1 MRLIASSIVLFF
13 AVTGFSAYSQVQP
26 LSRSDSGSIQAYQQ
40 KYEEELKINRVK
52 EASRYLNEIAFLYW
66 NHNYYQQA
74 ADYYERSLELNS
86 TIDNENGMAMI
97 QNNLGMLYADLGE
110 FEKSLNSFTKTL
122 AARRAND
129 EKHGIISAL
138 INRSVVNNNLENYD
152 QSTTDLLEA
161 LDIAREMNDM
171 TQMKSVYG
179 MLSESYEKK
188 GDVDKSLQYFEL
200 YKSFHEQIQRDKVDD
215 IQEELDKESIER
227 KLALADA
234 QSKEL
239 EILKNQL
246 ELRDKDLA
254 LIEKDSINQSLY
266 ENLSRAE
273 IAIKL
278 QENEVQL
285 KAQQA
290 QLAEERT
297 TALESRQF
305 YTLLTAS
312 LLILS
317 ALVIA
322 GFLYVGFK
330 RSKENNRI
338 LAHKNDAIEAQRLE
352 LDDANQLKNKL
363 FSIIAHD
370 LKSPI
375 GSLQGF
381 MHVIDD
387 FEHSEDLQEA
397 FSHLTLQ
404 LGSVSNMLENLL
416 KWSQSQMEQLEAR
429 PEQTDV
435 HQIVKENIDL
445 INLTALTKDVEIIN
459 KVRVEETAFADPQ
472 MVQIVLRNLIQNS
485 VKFTQAGGK
494 VEVSAQGENG
504 TLDIKVKDSGI
515 GMTQD
520 KMSELFSIQSA
531 SPSLGTNQ
539 EPGTGLG
546 LYLCS
551 ELLKKNNGKI
561 VVESELNKGSTFTV
575 SLKRHD

>member
-26 LSRSDSGSIQAYQQ
+26 LSRSDSGAIQAYQQ
-40 KYEEELKINRVK
+40 KYQEELNINRVK

-74 ADYYERSLELNS
+74 ADYYERSLVLNS
-86 TIDNENGMAMI
+86 SIDNENGIAMI
-97 QNNLGMLYADLGE
+97 HNNLGMLYADLGKYE
-110 FEKSLNSFTKTL
+110 ESLASFSKTL

-129 EKHGIISAL
+129 EKHGIIAAL
-138 INRSVVNNNLENYD
+138 INKSVVNNNLKDFD
-152 QSTTDLLEA
+152 QSVTDLLEA

-171 TQMKSVYG
+171 AQMKSVYG

-200 YKSFHEQIQRDKVDD
+200 YKSFHEQLQRDKVDD

-227 KLALADA
+227 RLAIADA

-246 ELRDKDLA
+246 ELREKNLA
-254 LIEKDSINQSLY
+254 LLEKDSINQSLY

-278 QENEVQL
+278 QENEAQL

-290 QLAEERT
+290 ELAEERS
-297 TALESRQF
+297 TALESQQF
-305 YTLLTAS
+305 YTVLTAS
-312 LLILS
+312 VLILS

-322 GFLYVGFK
+322 GFLFIGFK
-330 RSKENNRI
+330 KSKENNRI
-338 LAHKNDAIEAQRLE
+338 LAEKNDAIEAQRLE

-387 FEHSEDLQEA
+387 FEQSEDLQEA

-445 INLTALTKDVEIIN
+445 INLTAVSKDVEIIN
-459 KVRVEETAFADPQ
+459 NVKAEEMAFADPQ

-504 TLDIKVKDSGI
+504 TLDIKVRDSGI

>member
-1 MRLIASSIVLFF
+1 MRLIASSLVLFF
-13 AVTGFSAYSQVQP
+13 AVMGFAAHAQIQP

-66 NHNYYQQA
+66 NHNYYQEA

-138 INRSVVNNNLENYD
+138 INRSVVNNNLEDYD

-246 ELRDKDLA
+246 ELREKNLA
-254 LIEKDSINQSLY
+254 LLEKDSINQSLY

-290 QLAEERT
+290 QMAEERT
-297 TALESRQF
+297 IALESRQF
-305 YTLLTAS
+305 YTVLTAS

-322 GFLYVGFK
+322 GFLFVGFK
-330 RSKENNRI
+330 RSRENNRV
-338 LAHKNDAIEAQRLE
+338 LALKNDAIEAQRLE

-459 KVRVEETAFADPQ
+459 NVKVEETAFADPQ

-520 KMSELFSIQSA
+520 KMSELFSMQSA